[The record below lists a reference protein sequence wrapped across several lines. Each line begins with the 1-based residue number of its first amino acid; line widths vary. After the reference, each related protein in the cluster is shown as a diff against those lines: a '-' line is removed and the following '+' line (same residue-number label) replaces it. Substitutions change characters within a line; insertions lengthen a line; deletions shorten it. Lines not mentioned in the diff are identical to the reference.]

1 MQTLLSDVRYREQN
15 GKHLLD
21 ASISP
26 FDPQRTRAS
35 LVPSVVFTQ
44 GGNTPSASS
53 IGVFEIW
60 SIPVKGLL
68 SS

>member
-1 MQTLLSDVRYREQN
+1 MTLEIGDIRFE
-15 GKHLLD
+15 GKGRHATEVPPLPLLT
-21 ASISP
+21 
-26 FDPQRTRAS
+26 PQRTRAS